1 MENVFEDLSFYDC
14 VISSDGWRALFFK
27 IDSLQQ
33 TLNNT
38 ATGTESYIHFRKEH
52 SYLIS
57 LSYLYKDFVEIKKQI
72 SVLDC
77 QLLNEPSQEFVQL
90 INEEKLILLKEEE
103 IKKKKIEDR
112 IFINEEDEANSL
124 FLEIRAGTGGL
135 ESSLFAAD
143 LSRLYLMYAQ
153 KKMWPISILDSAE
166 TDIGGFREIT
176 LHIEGK
182 EAYRALKFE
191 SGVHRVQR
199 VPKTEGAG
207 RIHTSTITVAVLPEV
222 KDEIEIK
229 IDSKDLRIDTYRASG
244 AGGQHVNKTD
254 SAVRITHLPSGL
266 VVACQDERSQH
277 KNKAKAMKVLQSR
290 LYAQEKKR
298 VDEKMAAMRQD
309 MAGSADRCD
318 KIRTYNYPQNR
329 ITDHRIGL
337 TLKNL
342 DCIMQGDLDEISEA
356 LSLDDEKNKKVN
368 NFFAYFM
375 EDFKIN

>member
-1 MENVFEDLSFYDC
+1 MENVFEELGFYDC
-14 VISSDGWRALFFK
+14 IISSDGWRALFFK
-27 IDSLQQ
+27 IDALQE

-38 ATGTESYIHFRKEH
+38 ATGTEIYIHFRKEH
-52 SYLIS
+52 SYFVS
-57 LSYLYKDFVEIKKQI
+57 LSYLYKDFVETKKQLLG
-72 SVLDC
+72 LDF
-77 QLLNEPSQEFVQL
+77 QLLNEASIEFSQL
-90 INEEKLILLKEEE
+90 INEEKFVLLKEEE
-103 IKKKKIEDR
+103 IKKKKIEER

-153 KKMWPISILDSAE
+153 KKMWPISVLDSSA

-182 EAYRALKFE
+182 AAYKALKFE

-199 VPKTEGAG
+199 VPETEGSG

-222 KDEIEIK
+222 KDDIEIK
-229 IDSKDLRIDTYRASG
+229 IDSKELRIDTYRASG

-309 MAGSADRCD
+309 MVGSADRSD

-342 DCIMQGDLDEISEA
+342 DYIMQGELDEIVD
-356 LSLDDEKNKKVN
+356 SLLIDDEKNKKVN
-368 NFFAYFM
+368 NFFAQFM
-375 EDFKIN
+375 EDFRL